1 MQAAELSICKI
12 LRRLIYVTGSCPI
25 YNWVYWNIISVR
37 TPYLSK
43 RLKLL
48 DIRKET
54 VMLYISMNIN
64 IILSNVQ
71 RKVQESIFRISCFL
85 SIIPI
90 ARQSFLIK
98 KVKWFKKL
106 HKSAFQASNK
116 MIHFS
121 FIWYFSTILPI
132 ILMREIH

>member
-1 MQAAELSICKI
+1 MQAAALSICKI

-48 DIRKET
+48 DNRNER
-54 VMLYISMNIN
+54 VMLYTY
-64 IILSNVQ
+64 VQ

-90 ARQSFLIK
+90 AHQSFLIK

-121 FIWYFSTILPI
+121 FIWYFSTMLPI